1 VYIDFAKA
9 FDSVVKSKLCAKLYS
24 MGIRGKLLLWI
35 SVFLTDRTQ
44 QVKVSKCLSDV
55 VNVVSGVP
63 QGSVLGPLLFVT
75 YINDIVNIFDSKLQV
90 KLFADD
96 VKIYIVIDDVTCT
109 HLLQKGLD
117 NLAIW
122 AAKWQ
127 LNISVPKCSVLH
139 IGCLENRPSYH
150 INNCTLPNVTSVKDL
165 GVTMDSKLRFR
176 FNLNSIVS
184 KAHQRASLIM

>member
-1 VYIDFAKA
+1 METVIKDEMLPFLLKTNKITKQQHGFLSKRSTTTQLIECVNDWTLALNAKHSVDAVYIDFAKA

-109 HLLQKGLD
+109 HLLQM
-117 NLAIW
+117 
-122 AAKWQ
+122 
-127 LNISVPKCSVLH
+127 V
-139 IGCLENRPSYH
+139 
-150 INNCTLPNVTSVKDL
+150 
-165 GVTMDSKLRFR
+165 
-176 FNLNSIVS
+176 
-184 KAHQRASLIM
+184 